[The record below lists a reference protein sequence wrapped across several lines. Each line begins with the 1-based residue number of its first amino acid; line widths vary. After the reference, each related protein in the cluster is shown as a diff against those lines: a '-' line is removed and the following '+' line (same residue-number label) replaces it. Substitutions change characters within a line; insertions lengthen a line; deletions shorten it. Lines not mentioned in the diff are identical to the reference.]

1 MRLARLLPGVLAA
14 ALTGCL
20 TVYVPNV
27 QQGNALNQE
36 MLDKV
41 KPGMTKAQVRFALG
55 TPLLSDTFHPERW
68 DYYYSFRKG
77 SSTEVERRLITVIFD
92 QDVLARI
99 EGDVV
104 TAAPPAVAPS
114 P

>member
-1 MRLARLLPGVLAA
+1 MRLSHLVPGLFAATLA
-14 ALTGCL
+14 GCI
-20 TVYVPNV
+20 TVYVPDV

-41 KPGMTKAQVRFALG
+41 KPGMTRAQVRFALG

-77 SSTEVERRLITVIFD
+77 NSTQVERRLITVIFD

-104 TAAPPAVAPS
+104 TAAPPATPS